1 MHGRLISEEC
11 LRRLHV
17 ITAVYSGS
25 VATCLS
31 VDNLLFLDSTK
42 RSMAYNPWMQVWS
55 VNCEICKN
63 GLVLCSWFFL
73 IFILFVFSSY

>member
-1 MHGRLISEEC
+1 MRGRLMSEEC

-25 VATCLS
+25 VTTCLS
-31 VDNLLFLDSTK
+31 IDNLLFLDSTK

-63 GLVLCSWFFL
+63 GLVLCSWFF
-73 IFILFVFSSY
+73 